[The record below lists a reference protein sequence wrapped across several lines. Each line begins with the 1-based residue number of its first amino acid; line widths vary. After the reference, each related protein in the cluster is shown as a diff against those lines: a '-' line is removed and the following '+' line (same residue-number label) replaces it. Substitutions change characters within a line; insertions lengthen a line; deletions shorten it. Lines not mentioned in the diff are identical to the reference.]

1 MLSTH
6 NRKNLFKI
14 RIKFKFEFNM
24 HETKIQRPSIEQVV
38 AQIDYKNIWNDLGEF
53 WLEWKIKMS
62 LKKWFCVFYVFQGY

>member
-1 MLSTH
+1 MH

-38 AQIDYKNIWNDLGEF
+38 GQIDYKNIWNDLGEF
-53 WLEWKIKMS
+53 W
-62 LKKWFCVFYVFQGY
+62 VV